1 MEASLLK
8 LQQMRKKATSDKDG
22 KMSDDEKIRQQIR
35 LDVAAFGEKIFE
47 LGVDRENSTFKS
59 LHELAHSSW
68 EKGTENTN
76 LLKNLNI
83 F

>member
-1 MEASLLK
+1 
-8 LQQMRKKATSDKDG
+8 MRKKATSDKDG

-59 LHELAHSSW
+59 LHELAHSS
-68 EKGTENTN
+68 
-76 LLKNLNI
+76 
-83 F
+83 

>member
-1 MEASLLK
+1 MLK

-59 LHELAHSSW
+59 LHELAHNS
-68 EKGTENTN
+68 
-76 LLKNLNI
+76 
-83 F
+83 